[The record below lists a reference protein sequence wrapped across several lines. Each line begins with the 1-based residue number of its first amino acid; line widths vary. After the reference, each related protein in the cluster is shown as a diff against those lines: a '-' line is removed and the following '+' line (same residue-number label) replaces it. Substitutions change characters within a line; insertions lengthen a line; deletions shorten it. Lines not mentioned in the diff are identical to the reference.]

1 MRCINAA
8 YVGMR
13 CPSVYLSR
21 SWIMSKRISVSKF
34 FHHRVATQNDNSSF
48 SIPNGVAIFRR
59 EPPNGGVEYRWGRQ
73 KNEILVDP
81 YRALLD
87 ICILV
92 LTDFRFRHTMLPSAY
107 AKLVKENN
115 EEVVVIDSEDT
126 DIYVQAAY
134 VSHKPQGN
142 LLIKRKNQYISCSA
156 MLSEDVA

>member
-21 SWIMSKRISVSKF
+21 SWIMSKRISVGLSKF

-73 KNEILVDP
+73 KNEILVVL

-92 LTDFRFRHTMLPSAY
+92 LTAYLPRNADWSISWSFRINLHQTRTQYS
-107 AKLVKENN
+107 N
-115 EEVVVIDSEDT
+115 EEP
-126 DIYVQAAY
+126 QHWNAAQFP
-134 VSHKPQGN
+134 K
-142 LLIKRKNQYISCSA
+142 IA
-156 MLSEDVA
+156 F

>member
-1 MRCINAA
+1 MHKRGLCRHA
-8 YVGMR
+8 V
-13 CPSVYLSR
+13 SVRLSAVCLSR
-21 SWIMSKRISVSKF
+21 SWIMSKRI
-34 FHHRVATQNDNSSF
+34 NESS
-48 SIPNGVAIFRR
+48 NGEKILVLTILVFPYQTGWRKTGSP
-59 EPPNGGVEYRWGRQ
+59 PPNGGVECRWGRQ

-142 LLIKRKNQYISCSA
+142 LLIKRKNEYISCSA